1 MGVQRMT
8 LRGSV
13 PGNRHKVTDELNKI
27 KNEQEEISFF
37 FVKNDAQPTS
47 ELQLILV
54 FVITGNFLPADE

>member
-1 MGVQRMT
+1 MT

-27 KNEQEEISFF
+27 KNEQEISFF